1 MSNGSGN
8 GGKLR
13 ENKTVRAAGRIG
25 IGTGA
30 AMVFAY
36 FVAVPEGLREAVAG
50 FIILIV
56 NEIAYVGGLVW
67 KHFVEKI
74 ENWSSTE

>member
-1 MSNGSGN
+1 MSNGTGT
-8 GGKLR
+8 GGKLV

-30 AMVFAY
+30 AMVFAH
-36 FVAVPEGLREAVAG
+36 FVEIPEGLREAVAG
-50 FIILIV
+50 FIILVV
-56 NEIAYVGGLVW
+56 NEVAYVGALVW

-74 ENWSSTE
+74 ENWS